1 MKKIISLL
9 LILTI
14 IFTSNISFAKA
25 ADGNVS
31 TLESIISEGRSISDD
46 SSASAFV
53 WINKVIN
60 FNENYPNSYVYND
73 IKKEANDAK
82 GYTRISTFNKKN
94 MIQKLTSG

>member
-31 TLESIISEGRSISDD
+31 TLESIILEGRSISDD

-82 GYTRISTFNKKN
+82 GYTRISTFC
-94 MIQKLTSG
+94 